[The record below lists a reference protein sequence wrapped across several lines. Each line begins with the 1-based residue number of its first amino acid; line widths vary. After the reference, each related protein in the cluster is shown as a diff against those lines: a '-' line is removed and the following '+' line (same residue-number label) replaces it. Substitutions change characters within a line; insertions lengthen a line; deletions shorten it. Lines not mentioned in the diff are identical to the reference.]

1 MNRPKIVDF
10 VINTFNNMTDEYYM
24 KYEPQRVDHGVIE
37 NLITIYRKDIPK
49 EEHII
54 CPTINLND
62 FDDNEY
68 DEEIIKESLN
78 YLLLSLPEEF
88 DTIKNMYENPIDELN
103 SLSKEDILNKC
114 YLMIANTEKNKEF
127 LQGMAIKEFMD
138 LSYYFVIDIDCDDY
152 TISNIIKEDLL
163 KNMNITIDE
172 LYKAAMANSKKML
185 NMKSI
190 NILDYIGILREKIGI
205 EAEDLPTLFPISALV
220 VHPEDHEDL
229 LYGSV
234 VISDTEIMDSLC
246 DKLKSD
252 KIVIVPC
259 SVYELIADVY
269 NNDIQNYLGFDI
281 TVNNVNKSMDE
292 KDVLSDNCYIYDS
305 NSKEFM
311 FLKDEK

>member
-10 VINTFNNMTDEYYM
+10 TINTFNNMTDEYYM
-24 KYEPQRVDHGVIE
+24 EYEPQRVDHGVIE
-37 NLITIYRKDIPK
+37 NLITVYKKDIPK

-62 FDDNEY
+62 FDDDEY

-88 DTIKNMYENPIDELN
+88 DTIKNTYENPMNELN
-103 SLSKEDILNKC
+103 SLTKEDILNKC

-190 NILDYIGILREKIGI
+190 NIIDYIGILREKIGI

-259 SVYELIADVY
+259 SVYELMVDVY

-281 TVNNVNKSMDE
+281 TVNNVNKSLDE

>member
-10 VINTFNNMTDEYYM
+10 TINTFNNMTDEYYM
-24 KYEPQRVDHGVIE
+24 EYEPQRVDHGVIE
-37 NLITIYRKDIPK
+37 NLITVYKKDIPK

-62 FDDNEY
+62 FDDDEY

-88 DTIKNMYENPIDELN
+88 DTIKNTYENPMNELN
-103 SLSKEDILNKC
+103 SLTKEDILNKC

-185 NMKSI
+185 NIKSI
-190 NILDYIGILREKIGI
+190 NIIDYIGILREKIGI
-205 EAEDLPTLFPISALV
+205 KAEDLPTLFPISALV

-259 SVYELIADVY
+259 SVYELIVDVY